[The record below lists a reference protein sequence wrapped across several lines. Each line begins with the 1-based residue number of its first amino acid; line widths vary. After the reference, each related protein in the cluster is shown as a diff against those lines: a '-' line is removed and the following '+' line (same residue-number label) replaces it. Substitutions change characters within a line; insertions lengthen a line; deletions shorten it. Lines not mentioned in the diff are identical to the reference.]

1 MVRPPGRDLR
11 RHQFESTS
19 AVNFACNPRRAG
31 CAPTRRRVIAVTH
44 RHGVR
49 AGVGTCPRPRN
60 SLTVTDFGG
69 VDIGIHQAMRR
80 SQVMQLTIAITVWLR
95 RSAGHRQPWIFPRRR
110 RLPGREFPQQRPR
123 TAVQPASFEGTVQVL
138 AMHQAV
144 EHVAGAV
151 TAGVAVRDRPSVALT
166 AQVQD
171 VLQDDPREVSTRPL
185 PERTQPLCET
195 PAVGGVIRFPI
206 PSVRPEIALADHADC
221 LQGSWDVLS
230 RPWSDPTGG
239 RSKRSIGGGPNDART

>member
-1 MVRPPGRDLR
+1 MAPAGQSCRSRLRPAIPTHGG
-11 RHQFESTS
+11 QG
-19 AVNFACNPRRAG
+19 A
-31 CAPTRRRVIAVTH
+31 APTRRRVIAATH

-49 AGVGTCPRPRN
+49 TGVGTCPRPRN

-80 SQVMQLTIAITVWLR
+80 SQVMQLTIAITVLR
-95 RSAGHRQPWIFPRRR
+95 RSAGHRQPWK
-110 RLPGREFPQQRPR
+110 RPR

-239 RSKRSIGGGPNDART
+239 RSKRSIGEGPNDART

>member
-1 MVRPPGRDLR
+1 MW
-11 RHQFESTS
+11 
-19 AVNFACNPRRAG
+19 
-31 CAPTRRRVIAVTH
+31 
-44 RHGVR
+44 
-49 AGVGTCPRPRN
+49 
-60 SLTVTDFGG
+60 
-69 VDIGIHQAMRR
+69 R